1 MRETPVKLSCAF
13 ADGIVVWHKDL
24 GSDEYSAIQTDPSD
38 LRRIILNT
46 PDGVFSSLMIKAFS
60 DERVTFKRFQA
71 EISHGGSLQCWMP
84 NVQDIVIL
92 LLQRELIFFDLNYG
106 VSLGS
111 VRLPNSKPNF
121 ARLIGGFGHK
131 TGGKH
136 LYMRGLDVLLC
147 YHVDGSV
154 STWKRDEKDLKY
166 TMISFYELL
175 NTKCLNLSG
184 VSSDIA
190 ARMPFEFLIA
200 TAGPRHV
207 NVDDALVD
215 VHKRPWFPSQ
225 IQIIGLPSNGSLWKW
240 ELNASSEIPILKSLH
255 EGASGNVCSIDV
267 SLEQDHNSQL
277 IAVGTEDGSVC
288 VYTVLKGTGSSL
300 VLSMKKKFASNF
312 GSAVCGVKWLGR
324 TGRLVMYASSEESI
338 STTDKS
344 IFHKNIVSVVDTL
357 NGQVKVMKQASEAGK
372 IIGMR
377 VSPSGA
383 YVLLLSSG
391 IPSEIWSA
399 LVSDGPTRLRQI
411 ELDFTSVEWL
421 PPGFGIGAQDTPNRS
436 LPPDLM
442 HASHSQ
448 GFESLDMLPEEMLSF
463 SLSDARLG
471 ILLVKGRKIQDT
483 RPMMPTWAPLVN
495 GEFQVKSA
503 AAARNFVFFG
513 GNDGTLAR
521 WDTRSGETV
530 AVETGCTKIVCIRVM
545 DCGDDGIRLALLS
558 ASRTFAVLSMTD
570 GGKFKSSRVTWVSG
584 YSRVGYVTD
593 LAWIWSSDRDGKLVP
608 MLVLQL
614 AEGGICLM
622 SFSRSLPKI
631 ELNNAFTPYP
641 CCLTLPVALR
651 SVLLAMI
658 QGGLSLQTMH
668 QAILPWDNDDF
679 DSSIEDILWKYLPHA
694 CLQNVLES
702 KSRKQSFDGEGL
714 EAISAS
720 DHIGDDLPKGSLAEL
735 LKSRVHLE
743 DDSNSASPLYP
754 RNSRNSTDKA
764 AYQLGYRSSAQS
776 GTIGEV
782 TETLK
787 SIRGSVKDIAVA
799 GKEKVQKTLGQKE
812 ISSPPHSL
820 NQHLVVQSPLS
831 SKNHASLHGRM
842 HVSLNGLTDVIA
854 IASEMQGLSSI
865 PLSNLE
871 QSFMSFY
878 ENNDVG
884 SKVAYRMALAA
895 RMQWNDE
902 EEQFW
907 MDVHDHLEGSVPNEI
922 PLDGTSTVTSSLVW
936 STHTAVNLLAEL
948 SRWHSKIASSELQ
961 ESETLVESSVIEH
974 ICLGDIEA
982 AVSILLASPPGIS
995 KRFYRDA
1002 LCSLGM
1008 AYACATE
1015 RLQIPGN
1022 ELATSLFVQAAR
1034 VIAINAATAG
1044 DSLVSVPL
1052 LYSTSKYSQVVDI
1065 LQQNQMWLC
1074 SASLAATKLSEVEM
1088 REPIVKLAQH
1098 LAKRQ
1103 GMVWKALGILI
1114 GSRQY
1119 SEAIDM
1125 MMECRMVDRAAALVD
1140 ILQEYPS
1147 TTAIPD
1153 ETKQRV
1159 SEAFAHAINSHLD
1172 TMFHFS

>member
-1 MRETPVKLSCAF
+1 M
-13 ADGIVVWHKDL
+13 

-38 LRRIILNT
+38 LRRIILNN

-71 EISHGGSLQCWMP
+71 EISQGGSLQCWMP
-84 NVQDIVIL
+84 NVHDIVIL
-92 LLQRELIFFDLNYG
+92 LLQRELILFDLDYG

-121 ARLIGGFGHK
+121 ACLIGGFGHK
-131 TGGKH
+131 TAGKH

-154 STWKRDEKDLKY
+154 SIWKRDDKALQY
-166 TMISFYELL
+166 TMISNCELVS
-175 NTKCLNLSG
+175 TKCVNLSG

-190 ARMPFEFLIA
+190 TRMPFEFLIA
-200 TAGPRHV
+200 TAGPRSV
-207 NVDDALVD
+207 NGDDTLVD
-215 VHKRPWFPSQ
+215 IQKRPWFPSH
-225 IQIIGLPSNGSLWKW
+225 IQIIGLPRNGSLWKW
-240 ELNASSEIPILKSLH
+240 ELNASSETPILRSLH
-255 EGASGNVCSIDV
+255 EGLSGNVSAIDV
-267 SLEQDHNSQL
+267 SHEQDHNSQM

-288 VYTVLKGTGSSL
+288 VYTALKGSGSSL

-312 GSAVCGVKWLGR
+312 DSAVRCVKWLGR
-324 TGRLVMYASSEESI
+324 TGHLAMYASSEENV
-338 STTDKS
+338 TTAEKN
-344 IFHKNIVSVVDTL
+344 IPHKNIVSVVDTL
-357 NGQVKVMKQASEAGK
+357 NGQVKVLKQASEAGK
-372 IIGMR
+372 ITGMR

-391 IPSEIWSA
+391 VPSEIWSA

-421 PPGFGIGAQDTPNRS
+421 PSGFGIGGAQDTQNKS

-483 RPMMPTWAPLVN
+483 RPVMPTWAPLVN

-503 AAARNFVFFG
+503 AAARGFVFFG

-530 AVETGCTKIVCIRVM
+530 AVETGCTKIMHVKVM
-545 DCGDDGIRLALLS
+545 DCGDDGIKLALVS

-593 LAWIWSSDRDGKLVP
+593 LAWTRSFDHEGKLVP
-608 MLVLQL
+608 TLVLQL

-622 SFSRSLPKI
+622 NFSRHPPKI
-631 ELNNAFTPYP
+631 GSNDVFTPYP

-651 SVLLAMI
+651 SILLAMI
-658 QGGLSLQTMH
+658 QGGLCLQSMQ

-679 DSSIEDILWKYLPHA
+679 DSSIEDILWNYLPQS
-694 CLQNVLES
+694 CLQNLLES

-714 EAISAS
+714 GDLSAS
-720 DHIGDDLPKGSLAEL
+720 DPAGDDLPKGSLAEL
-735 LKSRVHLE
+735 LKSRVYLE

-754 RNSRNSTDKA
+754 TNSRNSTDKA

-776 GTIGEV
+776 GTMGEV

-812 ISSPPHSL
+812 ISSPPLPL

-831 SKNHASLHGRM
+831 SKTHAVLHGRT
-842 HVSLNGLTDVIA
+842 HVSFNGLTDVIA

-871 QSFMSFY
+871 QAFMNYY
-878 ENNDVG
+878 ETNDLG
-884 SKVAYRMALAA
+884 SKVAYRMALTA

-907 MDVHDHLEGSVPNEI
+907 MDVCDHLENSVSREKSS
-922 PLDGTSTVTSSLVW
+922 DGPPMATSCLVW
-936 STHTAVNLLAEL
+936 STCTPINLLVEI
-948 SRWHSKIASSELQ
+948 SGWHSKVVSTELQ
-961 ESETLVESSVIEH
+961 ESETLVERAVIEQV
-974 ICLGDIEA
+974 CLGDVEA
-982 AVSILLASPPGIS
+982 AVSLLLASPPVIS

-1074 SASLAATKLSEVEM
+1074 SASLAATKLSEAEM

-1098 LAKRQ
+1098 LAKKQ

-1114 GSRQY
+1114 GSHQY

-1125 MMECRMVDRAAALVD
+1125 MMECRLVDRAAALVN
-1140 ILQEYPS
+1140 ILKEYPS

-1172 TMFHFS
+1172 AMFSFS